1 LSDVAVAVETE
12 FENWT
17 KPNNTLRRLCA
28 LT

>member
-1 LSDVAVAVETE
+1 LNDVILAVETE
-12 FENWT
+12 FANWI